1 MVEVLDPIEIQ
12 TGPALDMDDDK
23 FFQFCQQN
31 RDLRIERNADG
42 NIILMSPEGPT
53 SGSGNVRLGRFFDE
67 WAERDGTGRVFGS
80 STGFTLPNGAVRSPD
95 VSWVLDRRLKALS
108 RRELDRFPHICPD
121 FVLELRSRTDR
132 LPALQAKMQEYIANG
147 ARLGWLID
155 PKPKTIHIYRP
166 NADPEILVNPAELSG
181 ENVLPKFRLKLAR
194 VWKVMEF

>member
-1 MVEVLDPIEIQ
+1 MLEVIDPIELQ
-12 TGPALDMDDDK
+12 TSPAIDMDDEQ

-31 RDLRIERNADG
+31 SELRLERSSQG
-42 NIILMSPEGPT
+42 KILIMSPEGPT
-53 SGSGNVRLGRFFDE
+53 SGSGNARLARFFDE
-67 WAERDGTGRVFGS
+67 WAEIDGTGRVFGS

-95 VSWVLDRRLKALS
+95 VSWVLNSRFKSLS
-108 RRELDRFPHICPD
+108 RRELERFPRICPD

-132 LPALQAKMQEYIANG
+132 LPTLQKKMEEYIANG

-166 NADPEILVNPAELSG
+166 NADLEILVNPAELKG
-181 ENVLPKFRLKLAR
+181 DPVLPKFRLKLDR